1 MKVFSTVDPFRS
13 NNHDEKE
20 AMEERLSLGGA
31 SECREG
37 GRPIMEVVREWRF
50 VIFRKLVRRVELVVV
65 VVVVVLMDIV
75 VGSAGVSVVRRAR
88 LVMARKPEVKKSE

>member
-1 MKVFSTVDPFRS
+1 MKALSTVDPFRS

-20 AMEERLSLGGA
+20 AMEERLSFGGI
-31 SECREG
+31 SVFIEG
-37 GRPIMEVVREWRF
+37 GRPIIEIVREWRF

-65 VVVVVLMDIV
+65 VVLMDIAGSV
-75 VGSAGVSVVRRAR
+75 EVGVVRRVR